1 MVWKARRIFEVIN
14 SKESLPCSSVGK
26 RSNETYLLRGC
37 KSQLINGYNLEA
49 GKQKAVAINQV

>member
-1 MVWKARRIFEVIN
+1 VIN